1 MVLFSD
7 FYFILVLI
15 GRKFLIS
22 RVVEVL
28 ISIGN
33 VLVGFMKRRQKALES
48 SLAEQHPTGVTV
60 CPWQI
65 YAGLGEQLVVST
77 RCFFFSR
84 IGSMFAPRRPTF
96 SLGEQ

>member
-1 MVLFSD
+1 M
-7 FYFILVLI
+7 
-15 GRKFLIS
+15 IS
-22 RVVEVL
+22 RVMEVL

-60 CPWQI
+60 CPGQI

-77 RCFFFSR
+77 RWFFSPELDQCLLLA
-84 IGSMFAPRRPTF
+84 GLLSH
-96 SLGEQ
+96 